1 MKNKKLIKQFM
12 KENRIEFKK
21 PFWVKTC
28 NDIGEVK
35 CRIIEEKKWGI
46 PEIEYYSEKEEKWNA
61 AGTEWLLLVMFCEN
75 YEIIRPKQKPKDGDV
90 FWYVSKSGNVYSLIY
105 TNIDPNNIALF
116 LIGNCFETKKEAES
130 NREKVLKILRR
141 NEPLI
146 DLKEMQ

>member
-61 AGTEWLLLVMFCEN
+61 AGTEWLLLVMFIVGL
-75 YEIIRPKQKPKDGDV
+75 IIG
-90 FWYVSKSGNVYSLIY
+90 GC
-105 TNIDPNNIALF
+105 
-116 LIGNCFETKKEAES
+116 IGVMLMCILQI
-130 NREKVLKILRR
+130 NRR
-141 NEPLI
+141 
-146 DLKEMQ
+146 